1 VRTLLQLFFVALAAL
16 VLAGCAGTAPID
28 GDGTAATVDGVS
40 ISRAQLEAGVRDFL
54 GPLEALP
61 PEERAAQVGALQ
73 RQILG
78 FQIQGAVFE
87 RLAADEGI
95 EVDDADLELA
105 RQRLL
110 EATGGQEQLDQLLAR
125 EGLTP
130 ALLEELIL
138 PQEVRLAE
146 LSEVLGGPEQLNPIL
161 VEAIRDADIE
171 VAPGLGDWSEEELRV
186 LPAGRVGA
194 QEPAVPLPG

>member
-1 VRTLLQLFFVALAAL
+1 MRTLLRLSLVALAAL
-16 VLAGCAGTAPID
+16 VVAGCGGTQLP
-28 GDGTAATVDGVS
+28 GDGTAATVDGVT
-40 ISRAQLEAGVRDFL
+40 ISRTQLETGVRDFL

-61 PEERAAQVGALQ
+61 SEERAAQVGALQ

-87 RLAADEGI
+87 RLADDEGI

-130 ALLEELIL
+130 ALLDELIL

-146 LSEVLGGPEQLNPIL
+146 LAEAVGGPEQLNPLL
-161 VEAIRDADIE
+161 VEAIRDADIV
-171 VAPGLGDWSEEELRV
+171 VAPGLGQWSDEELRV
-186 LPAGRVGA
+186 LPAGRVGL
-194 QEPAVPLPG
+194 QQPAVPLPG

>member
-1 VRTLLQLFFVALAAL
+1 VRTLLRLSLVALAAL
-16 VLAGCAGTAPID
+16 VLAGCGGAQVP
-28 GDGTAATVDGVS
+28 GDGTAATVDGVA
-40 ISRAQLEAGVRDFL
+40 ISRTQLEAGVRDFL

-61 PEERAAQVGALQ
+61 PQERAAQVGALQ

-87 RLAADEGI
+87 RLADDEGI
-95 EVDDADLELA
+95 EVDDAALEQA
-105 RQRLL
+105 RERLVQ
-110 EATGGQEQLDQLLAR
+110 ATGGPEQLDQLLAR

-130 ALLEELIL
+130 TLLDELIL

-146 LSEVLGGPEQLNPIL
+146 LADRVGGPDQLNPLL
-161 VEAIRDADIE
+161 VEAIRDADIV
-171 VAPGLGDWSEEELRV
+171 VAPGLGEWSEDELRV

-194 QEPAVPLPG
+194 QQPAVPLPG

>member
-1 VRTLLQLFFVALAAL
+1 VRTLLRLSLVALAAVL
-16 VLAGCAGTAPID
+16 LAGCGGTELT
-28 GDGTAATVDGVS
+28 GDGRAATVDGVAV
-40 ISRAQLEAGVRDFL
+40 SRAQLEAGVRDFL
-54 GPLEALP
+54 GPLETLP
-61 PEERAAQVGALQ
+61 PEDRAAQVGALQ

-87 RLAADEGI
+87 QLAADEGI

-110 EATGGQEQLDQLLAR
+110 DAVGGQEQLDQLLAR

-130 ALLEELIL
+130 SLLEELIL

-146 LSEVLGGPEQLNPIL
+146 LAEVAGGAEQLNPLL
-161 VEAIRDADIE
+161 VQALRDADI
-171 VAPGLGDWSEEELRV
+171 VVSPGLGVWSDEELRV
-186 LPAGRVGA
+186 LPADRVGTG
-194 QEPAVPLPG
+194 EPALPGIG

>member
-1 VRTLLQLFFVALAAL
+1 VRTLLRLSLVAIAAL
-16 VLAGCAGTAPID
+16 VLAGCGGTD
-28 GDGTAATVDGVS
+28 LTGDGRAATVDGVV

-54 GPLEALP
+54 GPLETMA
-61 PEERAAQVGALQ
+61 PEDRAAQVGALQ

-95 EVDDADLELA
+95 EVGDDDLEQA
-105 RQRLL
+105 RLRLL

-130 ALLEELIL
+130 TLLEELIL

-146 LSEVLGGPEQLNPIL
+146 LAEVVGGAEQLNPLL
-161 VEAIRDADIE
+161 VQAIRDADIA
-171 VAPGLGDWSEEELRV
+171 VAPGLGVWSDEELRV
-186 LPAGRVGA
+186 LPADRVGTGA
-194 QEPAVPLPG
+194 PTMPGIG